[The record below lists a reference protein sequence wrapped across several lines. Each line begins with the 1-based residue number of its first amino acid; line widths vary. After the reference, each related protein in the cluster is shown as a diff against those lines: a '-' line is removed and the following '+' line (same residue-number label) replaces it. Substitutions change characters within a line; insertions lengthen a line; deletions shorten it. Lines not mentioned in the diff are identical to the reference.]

1 MPQIRNSADSL
12 THLLTRVKSRDA
24 SASKKKRK
32 IGWFSAMLCRLF
44 SYIRYGHVFD
54 VED

>member
-1 MPQIRNSADSL
+1 MGRTEVGKNLNI
-12 THLLTRVKSRDA
+12 
-24 SASKKKRK
+24 KKRK